1 MTAILRLENIHKS
14 FGGVQALK
22 GVDFELY
29 PREIHAVVG
38 ENGAGKSTLIK
49 IISGVYS
56 PDVGKII
63 FENREVTIENPRIAQ
78 ALGIAT
84 VYQEPNLYP
93 DLSVLENL
101 FSGRFLKRGFL
112 LDWEEMRQRAKEV
125 LSLLA
130 VDLVLQAPLKRLSR
144 AQTQLVQIAR
154 ALLARAR
161 VLILDEATAAL
172 SPEETKRLFEIL
184 EKLRNQG
191 VGIIYISHRLEE
203 IFRLADRVTV
213 LRDGEVVGRTKVRDI
228 SVNRLVQLMVGREI
242 RDLYPR
248 TPRTPGRTLL
258 EVRNLSRRGVFE
270 EITFEVKEGEI
281 VALAGLV
288 GSGRSEV
295 ARAIYGLDARDKGQV
310 FLEGQQ
316 IPPRPWNALRAGLIL
331 LPEDRT
337 RQGGILSFPIS
348 WNIGFSIIDYLRN
361 RWWTIDERREHS
373 LAKEMIQL
381 LDVRP
386 PKPELTLGS
395 LSGGN
400 QQKVVLGRCLLVRPK
415 VLILDEPTQGVDV
428 GAKAEIHR
436 LMDRLVGEG
445 MGILLVS
452 SDLPEVLGM
461 ADRILVLHRGRL
473 VAHLPRGS
481 SPEDI
486 IKAATGL
493 AEAPHVR

>member
-1 MTAILRLENIHKS
+1 MRAILCLENIHKS

-29 PREIHAVVG
+29 PGEIHAVVG

-49 IISGVYS
+49 IISGVHS
-56 PDVGKII
+56 PDIGKII
-63 FENREVTIENPRIAQ
+63 FENREVAIENPRIAQ

-101 FSGRFLKRGFL
+101 FSGRLLKRGFL
-112 LDWEEMRQRAKEV
+112 LDWEKMRQRAKEV
-125 LSLLA
+125 LSLLD

-154 ALLARAR
+154 ALLAQAR
-161 VLILDEATAAL
+161 VFILDEATAAL

-184 EKLRNQG
+184 ERLRSQG

-213 LRDGEVVGRTKVRDI
+213 LRDGEVVGRAKVRDI

-270 EITFEVKEGEI
+270 EISFEVKEGEI

-295 ARAIYGLDARDKGQV
+295 ARAIYGLDARDKGQIS
-310 FLEGQQ
+310 LEGQQ
-316 IPPRPWNALRAGLIL
+316 IPPRPWDALRAGLIL

-361 RWWTIDERREHS
+361 RWTIDERREHC

-381 LDVRP
+381 LDIRP
-386 PKPELTLGS
+386 PKPELSLGS

-445 MGILLVS
+445 MGILLIS

-461 ADRILVLHRGRL
+461 ADRILVMHRGRL